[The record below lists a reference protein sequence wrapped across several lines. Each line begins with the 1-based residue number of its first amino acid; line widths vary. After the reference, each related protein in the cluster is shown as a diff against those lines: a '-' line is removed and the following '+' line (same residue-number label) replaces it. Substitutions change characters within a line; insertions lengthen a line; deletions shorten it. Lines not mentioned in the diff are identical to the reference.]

1 MGNIENNKNNL
12 GILKNI
18 PTSILSKLN
27 ISHSFL
33 ATNNDSEIEVSIIS
47 GASTSEVSKIVENLN
62 GKYVDLGYGYGIVEI
77 SIENLVALANSPEI
91 QYIELP
97 KSLYADDYESNRA
110 SCITQLNSS
119 EFNGKGVLV
128 GFIDTGIDYTHPAF
142 RNSDG
147 TTRIEYIYDLNNGG
161 KVYN

>member
-91 QYIELP
+91 QYI
-97 KSLYADDYESNRA
+97 
-110 SCITQLNSS
+110 
-119 EFNGKGVLV
+119 
-128 GFIDTGIDYTHPAF
+128 
-142 RNSDG
+142 
-147 TTRIEYIYDLNNGG
+147 
-161 KVYN
+161 